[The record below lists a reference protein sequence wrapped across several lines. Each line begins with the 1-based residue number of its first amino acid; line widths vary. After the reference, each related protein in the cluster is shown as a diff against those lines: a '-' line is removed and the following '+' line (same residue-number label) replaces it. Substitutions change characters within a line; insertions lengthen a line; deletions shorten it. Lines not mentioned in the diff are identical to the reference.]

1 MSQIKSNENKYIKDM
16 IEGESLKLLKGFATP
31 LLTLTSCQ
39 WRGSTKICFHILLQG
54 HKELI
59 GNFFQQAYNLADSII
74 ITRYL

>member
-31 LLTLTSCQ
+31 LL
-39 WRGSTKICFHILLQG
+39 
-54 HKELI
+54 I